1 MAHDKAGYS
10 IFAGTMVDQTW
21 EEVERAAQ
29 AKAAVQWPLG
39 VIEEHGPHM
48 PLGVDIYNSYAIF
61 RRVAELLSERAL
73 PAIVAPPLYW
83 GINEATSS
91 FAGSISVRPSTLKA
105 IIEDTFM
112 SLRKDGFNATYI
124 ITGHGERRHNQVI
137 LEGVADAR
145 GTTGMRGFVILSES
159 MAKRLGLSGQ
169 EPHVL
174 LTKDG
179 PHEPSQYVDVHAGK
193 EETSVFGHLF
203 PEILRADVVP
213 TLEPTNYGPDDLAE
227 WRKGWENGRHK
238 TPRGYL
244 GDPAAASTE
253 HGQKL
258 FEDATARM
266 AGAIERQ
273 LRESPWLR

>member
-1 MAHDKAGYS
+1 
-10 IFAGTMVDQTW
+10 MVDQTW
-21 EEVERAAQ
+21 EEVERAAK
-29 AKAAVQWPLG
+29 AKAAVLWPLG

-61 RRVAELLSERAL
+61 RRVAELLSGRGL
-73 PAIVAPPLYW
+73 PAIVAPPMYW

-91 FAGSISVRPSTLKA
+91 FAGSISIRPSTLKA

-124 ITGHGERRHNQVI
+124 ITGHGERRHNLVI
-137 LEGVADAR
+137 LEGVEEAR
-145 GTTGMRGFVILSES
+145 GTTGMRGFVILGQG
-159 MAKRLGLSGQ
+159 MAKRLGLTGQ

-174 LTKDG
+174 VTADD
-179 PHEPSQYVDVHAGK
+179 PHEPTPFVDVHAGK

-203 PEILRADVVP
+203 PDILRSDVVP
-213 TLEPTNYGPDDLAE
+213 GLEPTNYGPEDLAE

-244 GDPAAASTE
+244 GDPAAAGAE
-253 HGQKL
+253 HGRNV
-258 FEDATARM
+258 FEASTRTIAS
-266 AGAIERQ
+266 AIEDQ
-273 LRESPWLR
+273 LRQSPWLR

>member
-1 MAHDKAGYS
+1 MGHYEVPGMTLIPQKLTMSCWYASAQMLIQWRQDLAKQSLSWLVPPDLDKQCATIRDGNAG
-10 IFAGTMVDQTW
+10 IQNP
-21 EEVERAAQ
+21 Q
-29 AKAAVQWPLG
+29 
-39 VIEEHGPHM
+39 
-48 PLGVDIYNSYAIF
+48 
-61 RRVAELLSERAL
+61 
-73 PAIVAPPLYW
+73 IVP
-83 GINEATSS
+83 
-91 FAGSISVRPSTLKA
+91 
-105 IIEDTFM
+105 
-112 SLRKDGFNATYI
+112 
-124 ITGHGERRHNQVI
+124 
-137 LEGVADAR
+137 
-145 GTTGMRGFVILSES
+145 